1 MQGTNCKEMVATKLK
16 HIKNME
22 NNLDKLKARVV
33 DKIKDDKKII
43 SILQN

>member
-1 MQGTNCKEMVATKLK
+1 MVATKLK